1 MEFEKAKKIC
11 KDFIEENKDRRIIL
25 HDAIETVISTSEELE
40 KENNILKIYL
50 SQQCLISDYI
60 RFKRRNQYNQK

>member
-1 MEFEKAKKIC
+1 MEYKKAKKIC

-25 HDAIETVISTSEELE
+25 HDAIETLISTSEDLE
-40 KENNILKIYL
+40 KETNMLKIYL